1 MTWFGFRGLCSTT
14 ALVCFMF
21 SPLLYLL
28 KKPPGRN
35 ENQTLLQESSVRY
48 VNYTNDESP
57 EEESDL
63 RNSNKQ
69 WVP

>member
-1 MTWFGFRGLCSTT
+1 
-14 ALVCFMF
+14 MF
-21 SPLLYLL
+21 SPFMYLL